1 MLSHI
6 TTDLYESY
14 VEEVLKPQLGSKQP
28 GQDGDANEGPKDPQ
42 ESSQKRIRQAVYDI
56 RYRARREN
64 VPIESAFGQYMSH
77 SALSS
82 TERMAV
88 REKLGLAKGS
98 GAVKEDFISEEPN
111 IASKDKKYKVRV
123 TDRLSGKSY
132 VRYAT
137 REKINKLRSNP
148 NISSVEMTQYGNP
161 YEGEKSKGE
170 YTSKTT
176 SGKGLDPVGREDKKG
191 DVDNDGIPAS
201 KDKNDQYILNRR
213 SKVDTAIKK
222 RNKIKVNENFSDW
235 RSDILE
241 IVDDDIKFQKKN
253 EIKEKN
259 VNNNIVINPDL
270 KIEGIQILEFF
281 QLSEQYVNNIIDLAS
296 QYFYSE
302 GYDEENVRIIAEG
315 MGHNK
320 FVDFIF
326 DIGNTF
332 FLDEAAYQGE
342 LLTSTGKARKN
353 PKVSA
358 AKGASTPVAN
368 TRPSVEKKKPEEKK
382 SSPGQLS
389 INYDKKPSPPGQE
402 RIKQAVGNAVQS
414 ATSPQTRQAVGKAAG
429 SAVKSAANTA
439 ARAALSAWK
448 GHKAAMKRKGEGGT
462 VAQQV
467 GAGLGAAAGAFF
479 KKGKEHLKNS
489 YEFTDW
495 LDYIVAEGCDIS
507 EWTIND
513 LYKQYKLNEAV
524 YGNIN
529 EKAESEQQQ
538 KLFGLALS
546 VKRGQTPRSEA
557 SAEVLKIVDSMSE
570 KKIRDF
576 AKTKHT
582 GIPKKVDEA
591 ISQIPG
597 RETTPPSGT
606 TAKQDDLQRI
616 QLSNKKRMLDRQRK
630 LELDILQKQ
639 KQGKLPMGHAMGEE
653 TKKLSALDI
662 VKQQVIAKHG
672 AASIMGTSE
681 QKAAAAKRAKE
692 AAKKPQP
699 KPTKRYEDD
708 VYSKDGLGGIRG
720 YRSGD

>member
-1 MLSHI
+1 MSVHLNDLSKVYLNNI
-6 TTDLYESY
+6 F
-14 VEEVLKPQLGSKQP
+14 
-28 GQDGDANEGPKDPQ
+28 
-42 ESSQKRIRQAVYDI
+42 ESSHEKENDEPKMKKRHKKNDEADD
-56 RYRARREN
+56 N
-64 VPIESAFGQYMSH
+64 
-77 SALSS
+77 
-82 TERMAV
+82 
-88 REKLGLAKGS
+88 EKEDKDEKNEDQPRWQDSDEDGKWYEPGEDVATPKKKK
-98 GAVKEDFISEEPN
+98 VKESF
-111 IASKDKKYKVRV
+111 
-123 TDRLSGKSY
+123 
-132 VRYAT
+132 
-137 REKINKLRSNP
+137 SN
-148 NISSVEMTQYGNP
+148 
-161 YEGEKSKGE
+161 
-170 YTSKTT
+170 
-176 SGKGLDPVGREDKKG
+176 
-191 DVDNDGIPAS
+191 
-201 KDKNDQYILNRR
+201 
-213 SKVDTAIKK
+213 
-222 RNKIKVNENFSDW
+222 W
-235 RSDILE
+235 RDDLKE
-241 IVDDDIKFQKKN
+241 IVQDKTDKTAP
-253 EIKEKN
+253 IKEKTVDN
-259 VNNNIVINPDL
+259 YKDKTIVINPD
-270 KIEGIQILEFF
+270 ISEHIQILESVE
-281 QLSEQYVNNIIDLAS
+281 LSEEYVDQIIDLAS

-302 GYDEENVRIIAEG
+302 GYDEESVKIIAEG
-315 MGHNK
+315 MGHDG
-320 FVDFIF
+320 FIDFIF

-368 TRPSVEKKKPEEKK
+368 TRPSAEKAKPEEKK

-448 GHKAAMKRKGEGGT
+448 GHKAAMKRKGEGAT

-489 YEFTDW
+489 YEFADW
-495 LDYIVAEGCDIS
+495 LEYIVSEGCDIS
-507 EWTIND
+507 EWTINN

-524 YGNIN
+524 YGNLN

-576 AKTKHT
+576 AKTKHE
-582 GIPKKVDEA
+582 GIPKKKVEEDL
-591 ISQIPG
+591 QP
-597 RETTPPSGT
+597 TTPQQVAAQQQLT
-606 TAKQDDLQRI
+606 TAQKKLTAANQQALRKQKPEVKKSVKDTEVQEGKIPVTRQAGDFRYPGNTGQERAQKRIAALRRRNTTADSRRANTIEKRINTVADRDTARASSDARQELYRRKQREKQDVVH
-616 QLSNKKRMLDRQRK
+616 QLLKATKGNVNAGYEPDGNLVD
-630 LELDILQKQ
+630 
-639 KQGKLPMGHAMGEE
+639 E
-653 TKKLSALDI
+653 TKKPSALDI
-662 VKQQVIAKHG
+662 VRQRTIDQYG
-672 AASIMGTSE
+672 AASIMGTPE
-681 QKAAAAKRAKE
+681 HKAAVAKKE
-692 AAKKPQP
+692 VAKKPQP

>member
-14 VEEVLKPQLGSKQP
+14 VEEVLKPQLGVKKAP
-28 GQDGDANEGPKDPQ
+28 EDASSQGPKDPQ
-42 ESSQKRIRQAVYDI
+42 ESSEKRIRQAVYDI

-64 VPIESAFGQYMSH
+64 VPIESAFGQYMAH

-88 REKLGLAKGS
+88 REKLGLSKASGS
-98 GAVKEDFISEEPN
+98 VKEESLKEETN
-111 IASKDKKYKVRV
+111 KKYKVRV

-148 NISSVEMTQYGNP
+148 NISSVEMTQYGDP
-161 YEGEKSKGE
+161 YEGEKTKGE
-170 YTSKTT
+170 FTSKTT
-176 SGKGLDPVGREDKKG
+176 SGQGLAKKDYDG
-191 DVDNDGIPAS
+191 DGQKESPAKEYRGVVHNAIQKRRGKTPDG
-201 KDKNDQYILNRR
+201 KDTSNVK
-213 SKVDTAIKK
+213 
-222 RNKIKVNENFSDW
+222 EGFSNW
-235 RSDILE
+235 RSDLSE
-241 IVDDDIKFQKKN
+241 VVDDDIKFQKKN
-253 EIKEKN
+253 EIKEKQ
-259 VNNNIVINPDL
+259 VNNTVVINPDL
-270 KIEGIQILEFF
+270 KIEGVQILESF
-281 QLSEQYVNNIIDLAS
+281 QLSEEHINNIIDIAS
-296 QYFYSE
+296 EYFYNE
-302 GYDEENVRIIAEG
+302 GYDEEDINVIIEG
-315 MGHNK
+315 MGYEE

-326 DIGNTF
+326 DIGNTL

-358 AKGASTPVAN
+358 AKGASTPVAH
-368 TRPSVEKKKPEEKK
+368 TPSSTEKKKPEEKK
-382 SSPGQLS
+382 TSSGQLS
-389 INYDKKPSPPGQE
+389 IDYNKKPSPPGQE
-402 RIKQAVGNAVQS
+402 RIKQAVGNAVKG

-429 SAVKSAANTA
+429 SAVRGAANTA

-467 GAGLGAAAGAFF
+467 GAGLGAAAGSFF
-479 KKGKEHLKNS
+479 KKGKSHLR
-489 YEFTDW
+489 
-495 LDYIVAEGCDIS
+495 
-507 EWTIND
+507 
-513 LYKQYKLNEAV
+513 
-524 YGNIN
+524 
-529 EKAESEQQQ
+529 EKSESEQQQ

-546 VKRGQTPRSEA
+546 VKRGETPRSEV
-557 SAEVLKIVDSMSE
+557 SAEVLKIVDTMSE

-591 ISQIPG
+591 ISQMPG

-606 TAKQDDLQRI
+606 TAKQDDLQRT
-616 QLSNKKRMLDRQRK
+616 QLANKKRMLDRQRK

-653 TKKLSALDI
+653 TKKPSALDI
-662 VKQQVIAKHG
+662 VRQQVIAKHG
-672 AASIMGTSE
+672 PASIMGTPE
-681 QKAAAAKRAKE
+681 QEAAAKKRAKQ

-699 KPTKRYEDD
+699 KSKKRYEDD